1 MPSKKT
7 LEAYL
12 DNKEP
17 IKVYF
22 DIKKGRFVW
31 DKRFKRNTKK
41 NYDRKPIGN
50 V

>member
-31 DKRFKRNTKK
+31 DERFKRNNTIKE
-41 NYDRKPIGN
+41 GT
-50 V
+50 VSS